1 MDQISLYLPGIMLA
15 YSACL
20 LGLATPGP
28 NILAVIGT
36 SMSAGRGQGVALA
49 LGVSAGSFCWA
60 LLTAGGLTALLAAY
74 ASALTVI
81 KIAGGAYLLWLAYKS
96 LRAAA
101 SAHDIQPTTLSGLS
115 GEPLGYF
122 VRGLTVQMTNPKAA
136 LTWIAIMSLGLH
148 DQAPLWVALSIV
160 IGTTVFS
167 LIGYYLYAV
176 AFSTTTMVRVYSKGR
191 RWIQGALGAF
201 FAFAGIR
208 LLTSRL

>member
-1 MDQISLYLPGIMLA
+1 MDTISLYLPGIMLA

-60 LLTAGGLTALLAAY
+60 LLSAGGLTALLAAY

-81 KIAGGAYLLWLAYKS
+81 KIAGGVYLLWLAYKS
-96 LRAAA
+96 FRAAA
-101 SAHDIQPTTLSGLS
+101 SAHDIQPTTLSGLA
-115 GEPLGYF
+115 GDPLGYF

-148 DQAPLWVALSIV
+148 DKAPLWVALSIV
-160 IGTTVFS
+160 IGTTVLS
-167 LIGYYLYAV
+167 LVIYHLYAV

>member
-1 MDQISLYLPGIMLA
+1 MDQLSLYLPGIMLA

-20 LGLATPGP
+20 LGLASPGP

-36 SMSAGRGQGVALA
+36 SMSAGRAQGVALA

-96 LRAAA
+96 FRAAA
-101 SAHDIQPTTLSGLS
+101 SAHDIQPTTLSGLA
-115 GEPLGYF
+115 GNPVGHF
-122 VRGLTVQMTNPKAA
+122 VRGLTVQMTNPKAVLA
-136 LTWIAIMSLGLH
+136 WIAIMSLGLH
-148 DQAPLWVALSIV
+148 DKAPLWVALSIV
-160 IGTTVFS
+160 IGTTVLS
-167 LIGYYLYAV
+167 LVGYHLYAV
-176 AFSTTTMVRVYSKGR
+176 AFSTTTMVRVYAKGR
-191 RWIQGALGAF
+191 RWIQAALGAF